1 MPSLVVAGTAVSRA
15 GCGSRCE
22 TTEAIVGRAQR
33 TRPRFILRRV
43 ERPAELSSGVP
54 GRAGVSLGAGERLVA
69 GHDDSA
75 LGGGASLFVP
85 VGGFR
90 GRGEWVGPVDDG
102 RELAGLDELCYVV
115 EGFGR
120 LLGGEGLQG
129 LPDEEIE
136 DSGFDDVAEGAE
148 PAVAVPV

>member
-1 MPSLVVAGTAVSRA
+1 MRVEGSACPPGNAGR
-15 GCGSRCE
+15 GSRCE

-33 TRPRFILRRV
+33 TRPRFITRRVDRRAELELRR
-43 ERPAELSSGVP
+43 S
-54 GRAGVSLGAGERLVA
+54 RACRGSLGAGERLVA
-69 GHDDSA
+69 GHDDSDLA
-75 LGGGASLFVP
+75 GGASVFDPL
-85 VGGFR
+85 GGLC

-102 RELAGLDELCYVV
+102 RELAGLDELCYLV

-136 DSGFDDVAEGAE
+136 DSGFDEVAEGAE